1 MSGWIGL
8 FLTWAKFLSANSVE
22 VGMEPA
28 WFLCLNPLWASSWFM
43 VIQEYDLCDPLWWG
57 SICTMYPIA
66 SSHWP
71 STFLLLS
78 KSILPSLACSAY
90 DIWNPFLFPAL
101 LSHVHARMLNHFRHV
116 QLFVILWI
124 TVACHTP
131 LTLGFSRQ
139 EYWSGLPYPPPGDL
153 PHPGIEPM
161 SPASPAMQEDSLPTE
176 PRGKPPASLIPNS
189 NWAVEV
195 SGWLRSKLGWA
206 IRFFFLVNLIQNCCF
221 RVF

>member
-66 SSHWP
+66 SSHRP

-90 DIWNPFLFPAL
+90 DIWNPSSSL
-101 LSHVHARMLNHFRHV
+101 LSSLLCMHACSITSDMSSFLWSYGPRWPATLLWPWDSPGKNTGVGCRTLLQEIFPTQELNPCLLHLLQCRR
-116 QLFVILWI
+116 ILY
-124 TVACHTP
+124 P
-131 LTLGFSRQ
+131 L
-139 EYWSGLPYPPPGDL
+139 
-153 PHPGIEPM
+153 HH
-161 SPASPAMQEDSLPTE
+161 
-176 PRGKPPASLIPNS
+176 
-189 NWAVEV
+189 
-195 SGWLRSKLGWA
+195 
-206 IRFFFLVNLIQNCCF
+206 
-221 RVF
+221 